1 MMPNQMAAQAQEGLT
16 MPAGTGLTMPA
27 GGTSPAEAGQT
38 LQNQLGGQGNSGML
52 L

>member
-1 MMPNQMAAQAQEGLT
+1 MMPNQMAAQAQE
-16 MPAGTGLTMPA
+16 GLTMPA

-38 LQNQLGGQGNSGML
+38 LQNQLGGQGTSGML